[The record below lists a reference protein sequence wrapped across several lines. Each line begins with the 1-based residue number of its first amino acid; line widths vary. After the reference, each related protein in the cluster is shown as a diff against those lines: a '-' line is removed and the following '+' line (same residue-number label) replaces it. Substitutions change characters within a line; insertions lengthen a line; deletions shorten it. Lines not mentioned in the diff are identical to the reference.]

1 MRSNFKLW
9 PVGQGLFYTGEI
21 KSEGKAFNF
30 VYDCGG
36 NESIITKM
44 VDKYIPYSDKYI
56 DMLVISHFDND
67 HINGLPLLLK
77 KVNKINKLFIP
88 YCGDIAS
95 YLLLVSYIYGNGS
108 SFSNKINDIIL
119 VRTSELEEENRLI
132 DFEELRLENVL
143 DETYRIDNIR
153 VSTMDTSSSSIN
165 LRAIWQFKLYNT
177 FLKGKISV
185 DIIKQK
191 IDKLI
196 TEKKCT
202 SLGELLLN
210 HLDDII
216 NDLKDIYKPYV
227 SSNLR
232 NSKHNQ
238 ASLCLYHSPLVR
250 IYNYEVGCVP
260 KQTFKEFMEGKKL
273 VYFGLSIDFN
283 GKNVVLKDTISDFS
297 IPDLEITRELK
308 NEQSEKLRSKFL
320 KLTNLPMKYL
330 ELLDIAF
337 DGKRNRDFEIMT
349 MDLFRNVYKLNA
361 KLLGGGRKPDGLI
374 YTDLSLESRKQVE
387 RSVTKF
393 KSRKS
398 KAHQVQWS

>member
-1 MRSNFKLW
+1 MTNMRSNFKLW

-273 VYFGLSIDFN
+273 GCPLYFKCYSSIFSLNERVGTMLTGDISLRVNKLTKKYDHFRN
-283 GKNVVLKDTISDFS
+283 YFSSEKDKVLFFLVPHHGAVNNWNPAILKDF
-297 IPDLEITRELK
+297 K
-308 NEQSEKLRSKFL
+308 KVNFFL
-320 KLTNLPMKYL
+320 NS
-330 ELLDIAF
+330 A
-337 DGKRNRDFEIMT
+337 G
-349 MDLFRNVYKLNA
+349 LNN
-361 KLLGGGRKPDGLI
+361 GYGHPDGDVIREIVSTGASFLWANENNLVEYFI
-374 YTDLSLESRKQVE
+374 YYWE
-387 RSVTKF
+387 
-393 KSRKS
+393 
-398 KAHQVQWS
+398 